1 MLVKDAEF
9 PSPGFAS
16 QLLFSGRAQHIGGPC
31 VDNFESPSLHLLSH
45 RLPQPLNMGKTT
57 FTLAGREWPKITW
70 WRTKYMRSLYL
81 FLWAAMLTSATNGK
95 APIEFG
101 YLSICF

>member
-1 MLVKDAEF
+1 
-9 PSPGFAS
+9 
-16 QLLFSGRAQHIGGPC
+16 
-31 VDNFESPSLHLLSH
+31 
-45 RLPQPLNMGKTT
+45 MGKTT

-95 APIEFG
+95 PVADIFG
-101 YLSICF
+101 WLIWF

>member
-1 MLVKDAEF
+1 
-9 PSPGFAS
+9 
-16 QLLFSGRAQHIGGPC
+16 
-31 VDNFESPSLHLLSH
+31 
-45 RLPQPLNMGKTT
+45 MGKTT

-95 APIEFG
+95 TVNDFCCHII
-101 YLSICF
+101 SC

>member
-1 MLVKDAEF
+1 MLFEDARLSFRVLRF
-9 PSPGFAS
+9 PAHSLWTSPIRWWIVCRHNCTPIS
-16 QLLFSGRAQHIGGPC
+16 ELRLQL
-31 VDNFESPSLHLLSH
+31 
-45 RLPQPLNMGKTT
+45 LNMGKTT

-95 APIEFG
+95 TVNDIG
-101 YLSICF
+101 C